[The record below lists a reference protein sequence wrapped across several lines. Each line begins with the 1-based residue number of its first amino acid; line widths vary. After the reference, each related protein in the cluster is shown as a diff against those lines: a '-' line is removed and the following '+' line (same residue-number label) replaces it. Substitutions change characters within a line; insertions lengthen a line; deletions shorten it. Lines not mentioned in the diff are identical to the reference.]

1 MNKKD
6 IHLLYEYNRWANA
19 RILYAAA
26 KISQAQFLAPGG
38 FPHGG
43 VRGTLVH
50 ALFAEWIWRLRWQ
63 GSPPNFRLKP
73 EDFPTFASL
82 KTRWLAEQ
90 VLLMEFVDGLTDDRL
105 AVEFDYVSTEGS
117 PHRRV
122 VWETMVHVVTHGIQH
137 RSEAAAM
144 LTDMGHSPGDI
155 DLIVFLN
162 EGPRQAPRPAGFRT
176 DQGAGK

>member
-6 IHLLYEYNRWANA
+6 IHLLYEYNRWANV
-19 RILYAAA
+19 RILGAAA
-26 KISQAQFLAPGG
+26 KISEAQFLAPAE

-43 VRGTLVH
+43 LRGTLVH
-50 ALFAEWIWRLRWQ
+50 TLFGEWIWRMRWQ
-63 GSPPNFRLKP
+63 GSPPNLRLKP

-82 KTRWLAEQ
+82 KTRRLEEET
-90 VLLMEFVDGLTDDRL
+90 LLMEFVDGLTDKRL
-105 AVEFDYVSTEGS
+105 KVEFDYISTEGN

-122 VWETMVHVVTHGIQH
+122 SWETMVHLVTHGMQH
-137 RSEAAAM
+137 RSEVAAM

-162 EGPRQAPRPAGFRT
+162 EGPR
-176 DQGAGK
+176 